1 MNTKT
6 KTIMNISVL
15 TFLLVAASSQCFAEM
30 TVEQVSK
37 ERAKELG
44 MAIRTK
50 ANGPN
55 DIWVEL
61 EFRPEGKFKD
71 FSHVSLEIREGRK
84 LLVGYAALREKRSSP
99 GSVVVNFI
107 ANRVF
112 LDKITLTVVVAD
124 VPLGGS
130 GYELRVKDFVE
141 LVQERSERP
150 EDKAHRE
157 WLAKIIKETETIKVG
172 MTRREVENVLVED
185 VGGFVNPKT
194 MRYQHPACS
203 CIKLDLEFELAV
215 SGDRKDDKIVKR
227 SMPLLDLVPN
237 KARW

>member
-1 MNTKT
+1 MDTKT

-15 TFLLVAASSQCFAEM
+15 TFLLVAAASQCFAEM
-30 TVEQVSK
+30 TIEQVSK

-44 MAIRTK
+44 MEIRTK

-55 DIWVEL
+55 DIWVEF
-61 EFRPEGKFKD
+61 EFKPEGKFKD

-84 LLVGYAALREKRSSP
+84 LLVGYAALREKRSSS

-112 LDKITLTVVVAD
+112 LEKITLTVAVAD

-141 LVQERSERP
+141 LVQERSEHP
-150 EDKAHRE
+150 EDKAHCE
-157 WLAKIIKETETIKVG
+157 WLAKIIKQIETIKAG
-172 MTRREVENVLVED
+172 MSRRDVEKILVQD
-185 VGGFVNPKT
+185 VAGFTNPKA

-203 CIKLDLEFELAV
+203 YIKLDLEFELAA
-215 SGDRKDDKIVKR
+215 SGDRKDDKITKR
-227 SMPLLDLVPN
+227 SDPLLDLIPN
-237 KARW
+237 KAKW